1 MRPGDKDASWIQ
13 DERSPGDSGSGYSG
27 KRWGDTRSDA
37 ERARDSHNAPAG
49 YQSPKHSAI
58 QKHAKIQSQLN
69 HDVKRIESSAKRNP
83 IGSGAA
89 AKVSSNAN
97 AKPARSA
104 MAQENERRSNQASNA
119 SKVTGNASW
128 VAGTKNAQEHAD
140 AVAAQEWMEA
150 VTGKRFTNGDLWE
163 TAKSGVYLC
172 TLLNKVKPGTVTGK
186 IKESRMPFT
195 CMELIS
201 KYIEGCKKLG
211 IRDGNCFRPPDLYE
225 KRVSYPKAIIN
236 NIHGLAR
243 VAEDIR
249 GFRGPKLEVESIAG
263 HSSW

>member
-1 MRPGDKDASWIQ
+1 M
-13 DERSPGDSGSGYSG
+13 
-27 KRWGDTRSDA
+27 
-37 ERARDSHNAPAG
+37 
-49 YQSPKHSAI
+49 
-58 QKHAKIQSQLN
+58 
-69 HDVKRIESSAKRNP
+69 
-83 IGSGAA
+83 
-89 AKVSSNAN
+89 
-97 AKPARSA
+97 
-104 MAQENERRSNQASNA
+104 
-119 SKVTGNASW
+119 
-128 VAGTKNAQEHAD
+128 
-140 AVAAQEWMEA
+140 AAQEWMEA

-163 TAKSGVYLC
+163 TLKSGVYLC